1 MLDGHKTEDFVI
13 GIKQSRRLIES
24 GEIKK
29 CYVAKDVNPFI
40 IDPFIEMCNQNGVEI
55 IYVDS
60 KKELG
65 KKCGIDVDASVA
77 ALK

>member
-1 MLDGHKTEDFVI
+1 MLDGHKPEEFVI
-13 GIKQSRRLIES
+13 GIKQVKRLIES
-24 GEIKK
+24 GEVKK
-29 CYVAKDVNPFI
+29 CYVARDVNPYI
-40 IDPFIEMCNQNGVEI
+40 IDPFIEMCNQSGVEI
-55 IYVDS
+55 VYVDT